1 MLHHRPARAWLIAPL
16 AAAAILAWDPT
27 PARTARGRGPAKPR
41 DQRERD
47 HGGSHRSQAQ
57 GRRSDCQAAAAQHR
71 RKRCRCQHDRRTGQ
85 LRQLLPDAGDKKY
98 FVLRDAEGKA
108 IATNDQDGYIT
119 AKVKKDGTYTWW
131 AKFPAPPAEVT
142 SVTFYT
148 PIAPPFEDLPSA
160 TRGPPCRC
168 DGSCRGWRWR

>member
-16 AAAAILAWDPT
+16 AAAAILAWYGT
-27 PARTARGRGPAKPR
+27 PARAQGAEVLQSQETNESGITAEVTEAKRKDGVLTVKLRLRNTGGSDADVSMTDGPASF
-41 DQRERD
+41 DNYYL
-47 HGGSHRSQAQ
+47 
-57 GRRSDCQAAAAQHR
+57 
-71 RKRCRCQHDRRTGQ
+71 T
-85 LRQLLPDAGDKKY
+85 AGDKKY

-148 PIAPPFEDLPSA
+148 PIAPPFEDLPVS
-160 TRGPPCRC
+160 
-168 DGSCRGWRWR
+168 D